1 MRERK
6 LMSESCCKSKSIQ
19 YITKEEVSK
28 YWNTRNICLE
38 FADGTDSL
46 AQENGYTLKQC
57 LDMTDVKYFLD

>member
-1 MRERK
+1 M
-6 LMSESCCKSKSIQ
+6 SKSIQ

-28 YWNTRNICLE
+28 YWNTRSICLE

-46 AQENGYTLKQC
+46 AQENGYTLEQC